1 MKAYVLTTLA
11 GALSASAAVIAP
23 RQALS
28 TVSLATS
35 ALGSAATAGSTATG
49 RQSSAS
55 SAASTAA
62 ASASSG
68 MMGGSSGI
76 SQSGSSS
83 MLGSSGM
90 SGSSSGSST
99 MMSGSSS
106 IAAPS
111 ATKSVSGLPAPGAVP
126 TGTPIQGDY
135 SGQYRPQVHFTPP
148 KGFQNDPNGLV
159 YHPVTGWNLYY
170 QYNPTDLVAGN
181 QHWGHATSKDL
192 YHWVN
197 QPIALFPPNSTA
209 AVFSGSAVLD
219 PNNTSGFFPNNDAS
233 NPGVVA
239 IYTMNTPEKQTQ
251 EIAYSTDGGMS
262 FTPYSGNPVIDIGS
276 NQFRDPKVIW
286 YNDHWVMTVAH
297 AQEMFIAIYT
307 SQNLKEWTEV
317 SRFTR
322 HGFTQLQYECPG
334 LQRVPIRRRNA
345 TSSSSSSSSSGGSSN
360 SSMSSSSSAPFSP
373 VSTASASLA
382 RRQAS
387 TLASGASSLLSGA
400 SSAIRPSSSGPML
413 SASMASSTGSA
424 ASMMPSA
431 SSMASASSTV
441 SSAMPSS
448 TGGAAG
454 GSSGGNGSSNSSSQ
468 EFAWVMWISINPGAP
483 LGGSITQYFVG
494 DFNGTHFTPFDDSV
508 KLTDFGKDNYAGQF
522 FYNTGDQAVSL
533 AWASNWQYTD
543 FVPTANELWRSADS
557 LPRNNYLVEAD
568 RIGWILASEPYNISA
583 VRNSSILP
591 GGNETTSLVN
601 QTVSADFS
609 NITSGAIYFSVNITL
624 PSNVTLGDYASLNM
638 TLTSA
643 SSNEN
648 LAAGYFFGGPNSNS
662 TWIDRSGTR
671 GYTGNPFFTSQF
683 SQTAPTVAYNIEGVF
698 DRSLFELFIDEGTY
712 AATVDVY
719 SQQPLTKIALAT
731 GDMPEGAQ
739 VQAAIWGLSSV
750 WSNSTSGGNSTS
762 GNNSTNAASSSSMM
776 SSTSSM
782 MSSSSSMM
790 SSSSSMMSS
799 MSSTASAASASASAS
814 TTA

>member
-1 MKAYVLTTLA
+1 M
-11 GALSASAAVIAP
+11 SAP
-23 RQALS
+23 
-28 TVSLATS
+28 
-35 ALGSAATAGSTATG
+35 
-49 RQSSAS
+49 
-55 SAASTAA
+55 
-62 ASASSG
+62 
-68 MMGGSSGI
+68 
-76 SQSGSSS
+76 QSGSST
-83 MLGSSGM
+83 MGSSGM
-90 SGSSSGSST
+90 SGASSASST

-106 IAAPS
+106 SAAPS

-135 SGQYRPQVHFTPP
+135 SGQYRPQIHFTPP
-148 KGFQNDPNGLV
+148 KGFMNDPNGLV

-170 QYNPTDLVAGN
+170 QYNPTDVVAGN
-181 QHWGHATSKDL
+181 QHWGHATSNDL

-209 AVFSGSAVLD
+209 GVFSGSAVLD
-219 PNNTSGFFPNNDAS
+219 PNNTSGFFPNNNAS

-262 FTPYSGNPVIDIGS
+262 FTPYQGNPVIDIGS

-307 SQNLKEWTEV
+307 SQNLKNWTEV
-317 SRFTR
+317 SRFSR

-345 TSSSSSSSSSGGSSN
+345 PSSSGSSSSSGGSSN
-360 SSMSSSSSAPFSP
+360 SSSATSSSSAPYSP

-387 TLASGASSLLSGA
+387 AVASGASSLFSGA
-400 SSAIRPSSSGPML
+400 SSVLRPSSS
-413 SASMASSTGSA
+413 SAMSSGSMASSTGT
-424 ASMMPSA
+424 PL
-431 SSMASASSTV
+431 SSSIMSSNSGMSSASSTA

-448 TGGAAG
+448 TGGAIG
-454 GSSGGNGSSNSSSQ
+454 GSGGNGSSNSSSQ
-468 EFAWVMWISINPGAP
+468 DFAWVMWISINPGAP

-522 FYNTGDQAVSL
+522 FYNTGDEAVSI

-543 FVPTANELWRSADS
+543 FVPTASELWRSADS
-557 LPRNNYLVEAD
+557 LPRNNYLVQAD
-568 RIGWILASEPYNISA
+568 RIGWVLASEPYNISA

-591 GGNETTSLVN
+591 NGDETTSLVN
-601 QTVSADFS
+601 QSVSVDFS
-609 NITSGAIYFSVNITL
+609 NVTSGAVYFSVNITL

-648 LAAGYFFGGPNSNS
+648 LTAGYFFGGPNSNS

-671 GYTGNPFFTSQF
+671 GYTGNPFFTPQF
-683 SQTAPTVAYNIEGVF
+683 SQTSPTVAYNIEGVF

-750 WSNSTSGGNSTS
+750 WTNRTSGSNSTSIGNSTS
-762 GNNSTNAASSSSMM
+762 SRSSSTVM
-776 SSTSSM
+776 SSTASSM
-782 MSSSSSMM
+782 MSSSS
-790 SSSSSMMSS
+790 
-799 MSSTASAASASASAS
+799 TASIVSSAAPAS